1 MTQREEH
8 ERYLLEAILS
18 NSISSDNPSEKAKE
32 KARKTSPSY
41 FKALKENLLV
51 KYENKKLSDING
63 SKIIDTDAGETLC
76 ITESEKIN
84 FKLAENNFKQQMNH
98 NLKLLPRIGV
108 KTEQNLKNAG
118 YDTIESLSNHDRY
131 GSYADRFIANIEE
144 MSFKDVLGLLN
155 KNKYG
160 KKCRDNLIKCAS
172 IPDAE
177 NFKFMDIE
185 TLGLSNV
192 PVILIGVAEIK
203 NNKITS
209 SQYFLRDIYEE
220 PAVLE
225 AYLSH
230 LDEDSVHVTFNGSMF
245 DVPFIKNRCS
255 YYRMNLHLDLPH
267 LDLLYFA
274 RNLWKDSL
282 PNCQLQTIE
291 KEIFGIERKDD
302 VPGQY
307 IPGYYQTYLTER
319 NIGPIVPI
327 IEHNRQ
333 DIVSL
338 AGFLMKMYDIVNESW
353 WFKFYIKIFLKFF
366 CKNQKE
372 FLQAIEKKESEY

>member
-1 MTQREEH
+1 
-8 ERYLLEAILS
+8 
-18 NSISSDNPSEKAKE
+18 
-32 KARKTSPSY
+32 
-41 FKALKENLLV
+41 
-51 KYENKKLSDING
+51 
-63 SKIIDTDAGETLC
+63 
-76 ITESEKIN
+76 
-84 FKLAENNFKQQMNH
+84 MNH

-118 YDTIESLSNHDRY
+118 YDTIESLANHDRY
-131 GSYADRFIANIEE
+131 GLYADRFIANIEE

-255 YYRMNLHLDLPH
+255 YYRINPHLDLPH

-338 AGFLMKMYDIVNESW
+338 ASFLMKMYDIVNES
-353 WFKFYIKIFLKFF
+353 
-366 CKNQKE
+366 
-372 FLQAIEKKESEY
+372 